1 MAPASTIIE
10 ADCATLLLRAL
21 LNQTVAA
28 FGDDGLG
35 KHGTCPIPQYYK
47 IVDVDVTI
55 GMDIVDSGVV
65 GWVRLLL
72 DSYDSADHGHIFT
85 DKNFLISIRK
95 LLQEHHIDQGSV
107 KYGEI
112 SDQGENFVTLELDVG
127 LLLDWA

>member
-55 GMDIVDSGVV
+55 GIIDSEALGC
-65 GWVRLLL
+65 VRLLL
-72 DSYDSADHGHIFT
+72 EGYDSADHGDIFT
-85 DKNFLISIRK
+85 DKNFLISVRK

-107 KYGEI
+107 KYGELV
-112 SDQGENFVTLELDVG
+112 DQGENFVTLELDVG

>member
-55 GMDIVDSGVV
+55 GIIDSEALGC
-65 GWVRLLL
+65 VRLLL
-72 DSYDSADHGHIFT
+72 DSYDSADYGHIFT
-85 DKNFLISIRK
+85 DKNFLISVQK
-95 LLQEHHIDQGSV
+95 LLKDHHIDPDSV
-107 KYGEI
+107 KYGNL
-112 SDQGENFVTLELDVG
+112 SDQGWNFVTLELDVG